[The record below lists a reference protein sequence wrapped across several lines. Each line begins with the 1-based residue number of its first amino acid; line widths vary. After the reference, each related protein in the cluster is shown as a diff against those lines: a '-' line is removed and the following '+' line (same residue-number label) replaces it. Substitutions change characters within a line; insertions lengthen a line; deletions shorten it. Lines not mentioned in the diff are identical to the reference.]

1 MRTGHPRGPCV
12 GFDTTVT
19 VASRGGCYN
28 RLMERTAVTRH
39 PLGSR
44 ARVLLTSV
52 FGPYARDDAHGSRAI
67 NPMELYHNQV
77 TREQGAFSLRMFHR
91 SWGLMFIQANLE
103 APTTLLDFP
112 TLERFEEE
120 MRTVPYDVV
129 GISSIVP
136 NVGKVKLMCEIVRR
150 HQPEATIVVGGHIAN
165 RPGLRETIDADH
177 VVAGEGVA
185 WFRAFLGE
193 DVGAPVRHPLIVST
207 FGARTMGVPFGRGE
221 GETAATVIPSVGC
234 PIGCN
239 FCSTSAMFGGKGRF
253 FSFYEGGDELFEVMR
268 GLAESLRSRSF
279 FVMDENFLL
288 HRKRA
293 LRLLELMRENG
304 KAWALYVFSSA
315 NALRQYTDDELVGL
329 GISWVWLGL
338 EGERSAYAK
347 LKATDTR
354 ALVARL
360 QALGIRV
367 LGSSIVG
374 LADHGADNIDR
385 AIDHAVAHDTEF
397 HQFMLYTPVP
407 GTPLYAEHRANGTL
421 LSAEECPDADAHG
434 QLRFNFRHPRIRNGE
449 ETEYLLRAFR
459 RDFEVNG
466 PSVTR
471 IARTLLRGWLAL
483 KDHPDP
489 RVRARVAFETK
500 DLATRY
506 AGALWA
512 SERWFARTNPVLSAR
527 LRVTR
532 RGIEREY
539 GWKARVAARLV
550 GPVVLAT
557 LWLEERR
564 QRHGRTY
571 EPPTFYEAN
580 PAAAARPEIAARV
593 AVACRWVEPP
603 VEGAAAAEAVA

>member
-1 MRTGHPRGPCV
+1 
-12 GFDTTVT
+12 
-19 VASRGGCYN
+19 
-28 RLMERTAVTRH
+28 MERQAVSRH

-44 ARVLLTSV
+44 ARVLLASV
-52 FGPYARDDAHGSRAI
+52 FGPYARDDEHGSRAI

-77 TREQGAFSLRMFHR
+77 TRVQGGFSLRMFHR
-91 SWGLMFIQANLE
+91 SWGLMLIQANLE

-120 MRTVPYDVV
+120 IRTVPYDVV
-129 GISSIVP
+129 GISAIVP
-136 NVGKVKLMCEIVRR
+136 NVAKVKLMCEIVRR
-150 HQPEATIVVGGHIAN
+150 HQPKATIVVGGHVAN

-185 WFRAFLGE
+185 WFRGFLGE
-193 DVGAPVRHPLIVST
+193 DVAAPVRHPLIVST
-207 FGARTMGVPFGRGE
+207 FGARTMGVPFGQGE

-234 PIGCN
+234 PLGCN

-253 FSFYEGGDELFEVMR
+253 FSFYEGGDELFAVMR
-268 GLAESLRSRSF
+268 ELAERLNTRAF

-338 EGERSAYAK
+338 EGEQSAYAK
-347 LKATDTR
+347 LKGTDTH

-374 LADHGADNIDR
+374 LAEHGADNIDR

-421 LSAEECPDADAHG
+421 LSAEECPDADTHG
-434 QLRFNFRHPRIRNGE
+434 QLRFNFHHPRIRNGE

-489 RVRARVAFETK
+489 RVRNRVAFETK
-500 DLATRY
+500 DLATEY

-512 SERWFARTNPVLSAR
+512 SERWFARENPALAAR

-532 RGIEREY
+532 RGIEREF
-539 GWKARVAARLV
+539 GWRARVAARVV

-564 QRHGRTY
+564 QRRGRTY

-580 PAAAARPEIAARV
+580 PAAAARPEVATRGAA
-593 AVACRWVEPP
+593 ACRWVEPIAVP
-603 VEGAAAAEAVA
+603 TEATEAVA

>member
-1 MRTGHPRGPCV
+1 
-12 GFDTTVT
+12 
-19 VASRGGCYN
+19 
-28 RLMERTAVTRH
+28 MERQAVSRH

-52 FGPYARDDAHGSRAI
+52 FGPYARDDAYGSRAI

-77 TREQGAFSLRMFHR
+77 TRVQGAFSIRMFHR
-91 SWGLMFIQANLE
+91 SWGLMLIQANLE

-120 MRTVPYDVV
+120 IRTVPYDVV

-136 NVGKVKLMCEIVRR
+136 NVGKVKVMCELVRR
-150 HQPEATIVVGGHIAN
+150 HQPKATIVVGGHAAN
-165 RPGLRETIDADH
+165 RPGLREMIDADH

-185 WFRAFLGE
+185 WFREFLGE
-193 DVGAPVRHPLIVST
+193 DASAPIRHPLIPST
-207 FGARTMGVPFGRGE
+207 FGARTMGVPLGNGE

-234 PIGCN
+234 PLGCN

-268 GLAESLRSRSF
+268 GLEQRLHARAF

-293 LRLLELMRENG
+293 LRLLERMREHG

-315 NALRQYTDDELVGL
+315 NALRQYTDEELVGL
-329 GISWVWLGL
+329 GLSWVWLGL
-338 EGERSAYAK
+338 EGEQSAYAK
-347 LKATDTR
+347 LKGTDSK
-354 ALVARL
+354 ALVRRL
-360 QALGIRV
+360 QGLGIRV

-374 LADHGADNIDR
+374 LAEHGADNIDR
-385 AIDHAVAHDTEF
+385 AIDYAVAHDTEF

-421 LSAEECPDADAHG
+421 LSAEDCPDADAHG
-434 QLRFNFRHPRIRNGE
+434 QLRFNYRHPRIRNGE

-466 PSVTR
+466 PSVAR
-471 IARTLLRGWLAL
+471 IARTLLAGWLAL

-489 RVRARVAFETK
+489 RVRERIAFDTK
-500 DLATRY
+500 DLATQY
-506 AGALWA
+506 AAALWA
-512 SERWFARTNPVLSAR
+512 AERWFARTNPALAGR
-527 LRVTR
+527 LRTTR
-532 RGIEREY
+532 RGIEREF
-539 GWKARVAARLV
+539 GPRASLAARLV

-564 QRHGRTY
+564 LRRGRTY
-571 EPPTFYEAN
+571 EPSTFYEAN
-580 PAAAARPEIAARV
+580 PAAAARPEVAARGV
-593 AVACRWVEPP
+593 TACRWVEPP
-603 VEGAAAAEAVA
+603 ARPADASEAVA

>member
-1 MRTGHPRGPCV
+1 
-12 GFDTTVT
+12 
-19 VASRGGCYN
+19 
-28 RLMERTAVTRH
+28 MERTAVTRH
-39 PLGSR
+39 PKGSR

-52 FGPYARDDAHGSRAI
+52 FGPYARDDEHGSRAL

-77 TREQGAFSLRMFHR
+77 TRVQGGFSIRMFHR
-91 SWGLMFIQANLE
+91 SWGLMLIQANLE

-120 MRTVPYDVV
+120 IRTVPYDVV
-129 GISSIVP
+129 GISAIVP
-136 NVGKVKLMCEIVRR
+136 NVGKVKVMCEIVRR
-150 HQPEATIVVGGHIAN
+150 HQPGATIVVGGHVAN

-193 DVGAPVRHPLIVST
+193 DAGAPVRHPHIVST
-207 FGARTMGVPFGRGE
+207 FGAQTMGVPFGRGP

-234 PIGCN
+234 PMGCN

-253 FSFYEGGDELFEVMR
+253 VSFYEGGDELFEVMR
-268 GLAESLRSRSF
+268 GLERALGARSF

-293 LRLLELMRENG
+293 LRLLALMRENG

-329 GISWVWLGL
+329 GLSWVWLGL
-338 EGERSAYAK
+338 EGEKSAYAK
-347 LKATDTR
+347 LNGTDSL
-354 ALVARL
+354 ALVRRL
-360 QALGIRV
+360 QGLGIRV

-374 LADHGADNIDR
+374 LAEHGADNIDR

-421 LSAEECPDADAHG
+421 LSQDECPDADTHG
-434 QLRFNFRHPRIRNGE
+434 QLRFNYRHPRIRNGE

-471 IARTLLRGWLAL
+471 IARTLLGGWLAL

-489 RVRARVAFETK
+489 RVRARIAFETK
-500 DLATRY
+500 GLATQY
-506 AGALWA
+506 AAALWA
-512 SERWFARTNPVLSAR
+512 SERWFARTNAPLAAR
-527 LRVTR
+527 LRATR
-532 RGIEREY
+532 RGVEQAF
-539 GWKARVAARLV
+539 GWKARVAARLI

-557 LWLEERR
+557 LWREERR
-564 QRHGRTY
+564 QQRGQTY

-580 PAAAARPEIAARV
+580 PAAAARPEVTARRP
-593 AVACRWVEPP
+593 AACRWVEPAQAP
-603 VEGAAAAEAVA
+603 AEANEAVA